1 VYNSADLTGPYLQ
14 SFAWRHGCN
23 PYQPAKILV
32 EKFFPNA
39 NNGKGFNGGIY
50 PPTTSLLMM
59 PITYFHWNTAKKIW
73 MIWTLFVFVVTMYL
87 LKRHLLVKFN
97 NSKRLKFSLIA
108 LLAFSPFH
116 TGIALGQVSI
126 IVICFMILSFLYYLK
141 GYITIPAFLLA
152 ISVGIKPQLALFL
165 VIFYILKKKYKI
177 VIFFGAIYASIV
189 IFSEIYPL
197 IIDGNQLGSSWTMWL
212 RRVFAGYGIT
222 GGERFIYTDIDKF
235 STVNIQVLISQ
246 FFDNSFLVKIISFT
260 IYFVMILI
268 FIYEYFRNKENDD
281 FVIFSVLSILM
292 LLPVYH
298 RFYDA
303 SLLIVPL
310 IWSILRLKENKA
322 EINMSILTFLL
333 LIFSVPGGTI
343 LILLTPHLPQLI
355 STSFVWNFIVL
366 PHQVW
371 ILLSSYMLMIIFM
384 KKNGIREIKV

>member
-1 VYNSADLTGPYLQ
+1 
-14 SFAWRHGCN
+14 
-23 PYQPAKILV
+23 
-32 EKFFPNA
+32 
-39 NNGKGFNGGIY
+39 
-50 PPTTSLLMM
+50 
-59 PITYFHWNTAKKIW
+59 
-73 MIWTLFVFVVTMYL
+73 MYL